1 MKLPWLT
8 ANEII
13 RILVKQ
19 GFTIRNQVGSH
30 VHLICIRN
38 GARRMVTVPCHG
50 NREIAPGTLLSII
63 HQSGFSKEEFVR
75 MME

>member
-13 RILVKQ
+13 KILVKQ

-30 VHLICIRN
+30 VHLVGVIN
-38 GARRMVTVPCHG
+38 GARRMVTVPVM
-50 NREIAPGTLLSII
+50 EIAKLRKVLC
-63 HQSGFSKEEFVR
+63 
-75 MME
+75 

>member
-13 RILVKQ
+13 KILVKQ

-30 VHLICIRN
+30 VHLVGVIN
-38 GARRMVTVPCHG
+38 DARRMVTVPRHG
-50 NREIAPGTLLSII
+50 NSEIAPGTLLSII
-63 HQSGFSKEEFVR
+63 HQSGFSKEEFLHL
-75 MME
+75 ME